1 MIATFTYLTGSR
13 RGQCEK
19 FTDEVISIGRATD
32 NRLSF
37 GDGERRVSSHHA
49 QITRHGDNF
58 LLRDL
63 GSTNGTMINGRR
75 IIITELGKDDLIEF
89 GAGGPLVRF
98 GILQPADNNHYE
110 KQPAANHHAHAV
122 TKAHTTVAEK
132 LPTRRDE
139 ITNAIRRFLR
149 QRKNNVRLTSA
160 IVVSLLLGG
169 LLGIWLS
176 GKFTSPESEHFS
188 FAAIAERNRGAVVFI
203 QTEFEMIDEQGKVT
217 STDERRTGSGFV
229 VSKSGLIVTNRH
241 LIRAW
246 EYEDTPVGL
255 SGRIKKISVIF
266 QGRKHDEAILA
277 TIAHLSS
284 DKETDIA
291 ILRIT
296 PPSEMTI
303 IYGLEKDLSHINQGD
318 EVAAIGYPLGMDLL
332 QQTTDERLET
342 SLATGVVSRV
352 GDNKIQLDLHAYHG
366 NSGCPVLNRRG
377 EVIGIVTGKV
387 QGAEDLI
394 ISEPVGVAY
403 EMVKDESINQ
413 PETSS

>member
-37 GDGERRVSSHHA
+37 GDAERRVSSHHA

-63 GSTNGTMINGRR
+63 GSTNGTKINGRR

-98 GILQPADNNHYE
+98 GILQPEGTNHYE
-110 KQPAANHHAHAV
+110 EQPAANPQARAV
-122 TKAHTTVAEK
+122 TRAHTTVVEK
-132 LPTRRDE
+132 IPTRRDE
-139 ITNAIRRFLR
+139 ITNAIRRFLK

-160 IVVSLLLGG
+160 IVISLLFGG

-176 GKFTSPESEHFS
+176 GKFTSPESEHLS

-203 QTEFEMIDEQGKVT
+203 QTEFELVDEQGNASPV
-217 STDERRTGSGFV
+217 ERRTGSGFV

-255 SGRIKKISVIF
+255 SGRTKKISVIF
-266 QGRKHDEAILA
+266 QGRKRDEAIPA
-277 TIAHLSS
+277 TLAHLSS

-303 IYGLEKDLSHINQGD
+303 IYGLERDLSHINQGD
-318 EVAAIGYPLGMDLL
+318 EVAAIGYPLGLDLL
-332 QQTTDERLET
+332 LQTTDERIET

-352 GDNKIQLDLHAYHG
+352 GENKIQLDLHAYHG

-387 QGAEDLI
+387 QGAQDLI
-394 ISEPVGVAY
+394 ICEPVGVAY
-403 EMVKDESINQ
+403 EMVKDESNNQ
-413 PETSS
+413 PETQS

>member
-1 MIATFTYLTGSR
+1 MIATFTHLTGSR

-19 FTDEVISIGRATD
+19 FTDELITIGRATD

-75 IIITELGKDDLIEF
+75 IIISELGKDDLVEF

-98 GILQPADNNHYE
+98 GIVQTGETNHHENQPTNNHQATARLE
-110 KQPAANHHAHAV
+110 DK
-122 TKAHTTVAEK
+122 TTVIEK
-132 LPTRRDE
+132 IPRRRDE
-139 ITNAIRRFLR
+139 ITNVFKRFLK

-160 IVVSLLLGG
+160 IVISLLFGAIS
-169 LLGIWLS
+169 GIWLS
-176 GKFTSPESEHFS
+176 ARFTSPESERLS

-203 QTEFEMIDEQGKVT
+203 QSEFELVDTTGNVEMLE
-217 STDERRTGSGFV
+217 SRTGSGFII
-229 VSKSGLIVTNRH
+229 SKNGLLVTNRH

-246 EYEDTPVGL
+246 EYEDTPAGL
-255 SGRIKKISVIF
+255 TGRTKKISVIL
-266 QGRKHDEAILA
+266 QGRKREEAILA
-277 TIAHLSS
+277 SIVHLYS
-284 DKETDIA
+284 DKEADIA

-296 PPSEMTI
+296 PPSDMTVV
-303 IYGLEKDLSHINQGD
+303 YGLEPDLNHVNQGD

-332 QQTTDERLET
+332 VQTTDERIET
-342 SLATGVVSRV
+342 SLSTGVVSRV
-352 GDNKIQLDLHAYHG
+352 GENKIQLDLHAYHG

-377 EVIGIVTGKV
+377 EVIAIVTGKI
-387 QGAEDLI
+387 QGAQDLI
-394 ISEPVGVAY
+394 ICEPIGLVY
-403 EMVKDESINQ
+403 EMVKNESIKQ
-413 PETSS
+413 DEKPS